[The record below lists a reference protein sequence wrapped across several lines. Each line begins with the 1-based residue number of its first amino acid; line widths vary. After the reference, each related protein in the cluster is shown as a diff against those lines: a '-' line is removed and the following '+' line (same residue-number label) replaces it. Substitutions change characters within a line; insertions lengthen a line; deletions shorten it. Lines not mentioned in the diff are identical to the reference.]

1 MIRDEV
7 IRMIEETAR
16 VPVSD
21 IKNNL
26 YKDLG
31 LDSLS
36 FIQLLLAMEDRYS
49 ITFEITEM
57 ESCLEVDFIIEL
69 LERKKGGEIKHDQR
83 FALKPDEPAKTS
95 ND

>member
-7 IRMIEETAR
+7 IRMIRETAKL
-16 VPVSD
+16 PVSD

-36 FIQLLLAMEDRYS
+36 FVQLLLAIEKKYS
-49 ITFEITEM
+49 IIFGITEM
-57 ESCLEVDFIIEL
+57 EACLEVGFLIALTE
-69 LERKKGGEIKHDQR
+69 KKVEEK
-83 FALKPDEPAKTS
+83 
-95 ND
+95 N